1 MKPCAFF
8 FFSFQV
14 TTAKKVVEDL
24 DISWATR
31 DEEVEELAT
40 RSCHLAIKNVCPVSS
55 WRQYKMLISDPAGL
69 CVLEHFRN
77 SP

>member
-1 MKPCAFF
+1 MILLRV
-8 FFSFQV
+8 FQV

-40 RSCHLAIKNVCPVSS
+40 RSCHLAIENVCPVSS
-55 WRQYKMLISDPAGL
+55 WHQYKKVNFGPCRSMCART
-69 CVLEHFRN
+69 F
-77 SP
+77 